1 VGGAGCAPAGLGE
14 VLSVP
19 PQWVTNHLILQQN
32 EQIVTSCPARSRAR
46 STDCS
51 IACGVRGL
59 FVFVSR
65 LYSYQDSLDMV
76 WGHCGVE
83 MKAMGPTCKMSL
95 QLEMSL

>member
-1 VGGAGCAPAGLGE
+1 VGGAGCAPSE

-19 PQWVTNHLILQQN
+19 AQWATNHLILQQN

-46 STDCS
+46 SAGCS
-51 IACGVRGL
+51 IMCGVRGL
-59 FVFVSR
+59 FVFISR
-65 LYSYQDSLDMV
+65 LYSYQDSLDTV

-83 MKAMGPTCKMSL
+83 MKATGPTCKMSL